1 MYTRMLIQEGKYILT
16 IRKYIAKKHPVVHC
30 LKINPVVQDRRNV
43 KFPIFLKII
52 LGRSMRTHIF
62 VAAGKC

>member
-1 MYTRMLIQEGKYILT
+1 MYTRMLIQEGKCILT

-30 LKINPVVQDRRNV
+30 LKINPVVQGRRNV